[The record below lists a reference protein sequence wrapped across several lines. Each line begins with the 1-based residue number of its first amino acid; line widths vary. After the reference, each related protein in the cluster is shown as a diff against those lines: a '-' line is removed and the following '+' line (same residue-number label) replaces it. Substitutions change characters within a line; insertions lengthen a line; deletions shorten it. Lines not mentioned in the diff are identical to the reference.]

1 LIRVTL
7 TGAAQAIAGL
17 QQVQQK
23 MADALNDALS
33 KEAQRLAAYMRDQ
46 VGANGPPLASNT
58 LLTGGKDPLRRT
70 LELQRTVSATEVRR
84 LTWFIGVPRGAN
96 RHKIA
101 AVHEFGTVITMQI
114 TAKQA
119 RWMAM
124 NLPPPS
130 GASGSAPGTLVIV
143 IPARPYVRPTFA
155 EAERSAQSGILAHLS
170 ARLQRTFR

>member
-1 LIRVTL
+1 MRVSMQ
-7 TGAAQAIAGL
+7 GIAQAIAGL
-17 QQVQQK
+17 QSVRDT
-23 MADALNDALS
+23 MHDSLAASLEH
-33 KEAQRLAAYMRDQ
+33 EARRLAEYMRAQ
-46 VGANGPPLASNT
+46 VGANGPPLAQNT

-70 LELQRTVSATEVRR
+70 LELQRAVTAEEVRQ
-84 LTWFIGVPRGAN
+84 LTWFIGVPRSAN

-101 AVHEFGTVITMQI
+101 AVHEFGTVVTMQI

-130 GASGSAPGTLVIV
+130 GMSGNPPGTLIIV